1 MKNFFRDKTRDN
13 LAKDLNSS
21 GIKAEMA
28 ERGRFEEKLR
38 SGRRFP
44 GRNVPLGV
52 IDITGEKIPWINVIR
67 SVNRG
72 KNNPPRHRIVFG
84 IRDDSLPKGHEAIEI
99 KMIRKKSVPLIGKV
113 VDVQWE
119 GRESLL
125 PLTKALNDDI
135 ELKDISRLINEH
147 IPPFM
152 RMDYLRMINDVYITK
167 QRKEEIIDTILE
179 ILEEHGYNEEGQNI

>member
-38 SGRRFP
+38 SSRRYP

-119 GRESLL
+119 GKESLL

-135 ELKDISRLINEH
+135 ELKELVKDMGNLEVHSHSDIFHGWTIELDRTFK
-147 IPPFM
+147 P
-152 RMDYLRMINDVYITK
+152 TK
-167 QRKEEIIDTILE
+167 QNWESILK
-179 ILEEHGYNEEGQNI
+179 IVEHLTLSPRPG